1 MAQAIDIN
9 MLMDIQ
15 VYPPSG
21 LTARQQGQRRRR
33 QREGLQRSGYGATE
47 VQ

>member
-1 MAQAIDIN
+1 MAQAMNIN
-9 MLMDIQ
+9 MLMDTQ

-33 QREGLQRSGYGATE
+33 QREGLQKRLWCD
-47 VQ
+47 